1 MISPKLLDFSPFFL
15 LIFSPLGTADF
26 LLLLELSGDGYS
38 LLCSKKQPPRHNSFI
53 PGHVTV
59 QHYSRP
65 FQVLFPTV
73 LPYSFFPG
81 HLFAVCGLF
90 IAVSRQNNYHLFAVV
105 WLSPVRMGP
114 LGKPPV
120 LPSTSTLS
128 RASSRTRSHP
138 STLRTPTPVYKI

>member
-1 MISPKLLDFSPFFL
+1 MLLKP
-15 LIFSPLGTADF
+15 
-26 LLLLELSGDGYS
+26 SGDGYS

-53 PGHVTV
+53 PGHITV

-90 IAVSRQNNYHLFAVV
+90 IAVKTIIVCLLLFGSAQ
-105 WLSPVRMGP
+105 
-114 LGKPPV
+114 
-120 LPSTSTLS
+120 
-128 RASSRTRSHP
+128 
-138 STLRTPTPVYKI
+138 